1 MMSFMAL
8 FYFAQTIVDA
18 MKASTYICFEIC
30 FFLQYYTN
38 AIQSSGARKSMVT
51 ASTSAYN
58 IDDMWN
64 WFGYFCDLA
73 LDQIHLE

>member
-1 MMSFMAL
+1 MMSFMAS

-18 MKASTYICFEIC
+18 HLYMFWNLL
-30 FFLQYYTN
+30 FLQYYTN

-64 WFGYFCDLA
+64 WVGYFCDLA